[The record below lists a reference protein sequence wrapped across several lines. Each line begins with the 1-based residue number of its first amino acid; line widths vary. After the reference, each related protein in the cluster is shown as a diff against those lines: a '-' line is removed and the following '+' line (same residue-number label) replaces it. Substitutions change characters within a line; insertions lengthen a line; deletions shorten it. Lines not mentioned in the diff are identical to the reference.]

1 MLLLNKNYINL
12 SAVIYF
18 MPRKGFKTITVK
30 ENVYDYFFKEWQERR
45 QELEVKGIRS
55 FSGYIS
61 YRLSQLIEQEKK
73 QTPQ

>member
-1 MLLLNKNYINL
+1 
-12 SAVIYF
+12 

-30 ENVYDYFFKEWQERR
+30 ENVYNYFFNEWKERR

-73 QTPQ
+73 QSLQ